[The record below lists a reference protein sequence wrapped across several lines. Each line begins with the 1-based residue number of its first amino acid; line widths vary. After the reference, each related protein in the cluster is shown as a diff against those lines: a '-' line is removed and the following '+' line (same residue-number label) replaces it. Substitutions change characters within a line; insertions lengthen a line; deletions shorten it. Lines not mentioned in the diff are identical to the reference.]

1 MRKLSISSSPK
12 SNPTIVFTN
21 SPPGEIIYLIANWC
35 NSNHLLKL
43 KESKQKKLT
52 SSKKEQFLRVS
63 KQDQLRN
70 VVYEHGPSELK
81 MVHVKTCLVLGTDPS
96 VDFFKNGSKDKE
108 RVYEFLWNSH
118 KLIQN
123 IQDGYV
129 SPYAETFVLHSHLYY

>member
-52 SSKKEQFLRVS
+52 SSNKERFLDLS
-63 KQDQLRN
+63 KQQQLHD
-70 VVYEHGPSELK
+70 VVCEHGSSELK
-81 MVHVKTCLVLGTDPS
+81 MVYVKTCLVLCTDPN

-108 RVYEFLWNSH
+108 RVYEFLWNSC
-118 KLIQN
+118 KLLRN

-129 SPYAETFVLHSHLYY
+129 SPDAETIFTC